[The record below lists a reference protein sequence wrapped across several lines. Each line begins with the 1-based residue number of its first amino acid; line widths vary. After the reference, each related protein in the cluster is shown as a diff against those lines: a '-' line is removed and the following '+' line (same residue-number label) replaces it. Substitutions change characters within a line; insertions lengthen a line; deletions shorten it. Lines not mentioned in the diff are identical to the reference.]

1 MIRKTLRSVAWY
13 EFELLQPYPFLAHG
27 TCLSPITPPQM
38 PSQEQHPFF
47 ASGGAAAMN
56 QVHGSH
62 VVRVSSPG
70 IPQLPADAMVTALP
84 NLALVVKHADCQPC
98 LLFDPEHTVI
108 GAVHSGWKGSC
119 LNIYK
124 ATVEY
129 MQSQFNTNPEQLIA
143 CIGPSLGPC
152 HAEFINW
159 RDELPASFEPFRC
172 QDSHFDFWAISRHQ
186 LQACGLA
193 PEHIEIAKIC
203 TVCRSDLFCSYRF
216 NATQARNISFVAV
229 KPRPLTSHPTLL

>member
-1 MIRKTLRSVAWY
+1 MIRKTFRSVAWY

-27 TCLSPITPPQM
+27 TCLSPIAPPQT

-47 ASGGAAAMN
+47 ASGAAILMN
-56 QVHGSH
+56 QVHGSA
-62 VVRVSSPG
+62 VVRINDPG
-70 IPQLPADAMVTALP
+70 LAQPTADAIVSALP

-98 LLFDPEHTVI
+98 LLFDPEHRVI
-108 GAVHSGWKGSC
+108 GAVHNGWKGSC

-129 MQSQFNTNPEQLIA
+129 MRSQFATDPAQLIA

-152 HAEFINW
+152 HGEFINW
-159 RDELPASFEPFRC
+159 RDELPDSFEPFRR
-172 QDSHFDFWAISRHQ
+172 QGDHFDFWAISRHQ
-186 LQACGLA
+186 LEACGLA
-193 PEHIEIAKIC
+193 LEHIEIAQIC

-216 NATQARNISFVAV
+216 NSTKARNVTFLA
-229 KPRPLTSHPTLL
+229 LT